1 MKITNAVIFGA
12 SLVVWSLFMIMGLV
26 HVIVSESAL
35 EVLKGIV
42 YTFVALF
49 WITFSAIM
57 MYLSQPASTELD
69 YLEPQYE
76 LSSRASVSA
85 TDTLQFKGRWM
96 DEAVN
101 QHH

>member
-1 MKITNAVIFGA
+1 MKTANTALFGA

-42 YTFVALF
+42 YAFVALF

-57 MYLSQPASTELD
+57 MYLSQPVSDELD

-76 LSSRASVSA
+76 LSSKASVSA

-96 DEAVN
+96 DETVH